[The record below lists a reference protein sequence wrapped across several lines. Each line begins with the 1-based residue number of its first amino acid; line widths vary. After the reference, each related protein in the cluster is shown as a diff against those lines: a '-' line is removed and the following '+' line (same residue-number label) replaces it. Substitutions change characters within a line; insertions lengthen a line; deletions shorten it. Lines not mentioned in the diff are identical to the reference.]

1 MYTGLLVRRCGTN
14 LCVHLFS
21 AGESRERGMRWS
33 AVTRKHARHTQSEY
47 KRPCEYNIIMYDNI
61 ILRYNGTR
69 ARVLL
74 YRLQMRR
81 RQMTLG
87 VCFYFFFFILF
98 ASPNGPNRYDNY
110 THASIP
116 VPELLS
122 FLLFFFFVIY
132 IGSVWNRE
140 FLALL
145 ALQKNNIIYM
155 NIHLYTLPIIYIPTY
170 NMHVIVVPLVSEYI

>member
-1 MYTGLLVRRCGTN
+1 
-14 LCVHLFS
+14 
-21 AGESRERGMRWS
+21 
-33 AVTRKHARHTQSEY
+33 
-47 KRPCEYNIIMYDNI
+47 MYDNI

-122 FLLFFFFVIY
+122 FLLFFFFRY
-132 IGSVWNRE
+132 
-140 FLALL
+140 
-145 ALQKNNIIYM
+145 
-155 NIHLYTLPIIYIPTY
+155 LYRLGLKSGIPGAFSS
-170 NMHVIVVPLVSEYI
+170 PKK